1 MVSET
6 TRPCLTLER
15 WTGSMEPREDV
26 FGLEGAGV
34 DLPKL
39 GALCKVMSRITLVP
53 KQDHI
58 KRNCWATFFSD
69 PCLLAAT

>member
-1 MVSET
+1 
-6 TRPCLTLER
+6 
-15 WTGSMEPREDV
+15 MEPREDV

-53 KQDHI
+53 KHPGAGADQSPQGRSSERPACEEGGLGWHLG
-58 KRNCWATFFSD
+58 T
-69 PCLLAAT
+69 